1 MGKEIVAD
9 DQALLRHGKKKE
21 RKRKEEGTQ
30 NKSGW
35 ERKEKAGG
43 TTYYEWESIRE
54 KELQKLSR
62 VLKRIMESGKKTL
75 NCIKPNWAKTNLW
88 EENGKDSLKIKNCF
102 KLLTLLDFFWERT
115 KVSAK
120 DLFSFRFGCIYKLL
134 EICLLYFTYRIWI
147 HAFKTDCCFTYF
159 AP

>member
-1 MGKEIVAD
+1 MAK
-9 DQALLRHGKKKE
+9 RKKE

-102 KLLTLLDFFWERT
+102 KLLTLLDFFEREP
-115 KVSAK
+115 KFRQKIYFHS
-120 DLFSFRFGCIYKLL
+120 DLVAFISFLKYVCSTLLTEYGYMLLKLTVVL
-134 EICLLYFTYRIWI
+134 HTLLRRDFW
-147 HAFKTDCCFTYF
+147 
-159 AP
+159 